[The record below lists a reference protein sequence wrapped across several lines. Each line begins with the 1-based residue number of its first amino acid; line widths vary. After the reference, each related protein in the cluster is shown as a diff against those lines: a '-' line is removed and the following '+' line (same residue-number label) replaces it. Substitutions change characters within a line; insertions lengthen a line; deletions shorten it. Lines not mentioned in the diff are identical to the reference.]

1 MSSFASSP
9 RIYRGVHRKELR
21 RKGQT
26 PAEQAAIDASLKK
39 IFDDLDPSGPNAFDL
54 GPRSIFSAGTST
66 GTTGS
71 GSTGDP
77 TGLQPWSRKIRRG
90 NDREENEEMV
100 EALDELKE
108 EVSAISTDFELLDWA
123 RRRIFDTLPRPF
135 SVSAAT
141 DSSSSSPLSEMEA
154 PAPFPSTYPRIL
166 AHLMKVSR
174 QHFNNPHLSLSLFHQ
189 AQTHSPESYLS
200 GCLSSAYTELIRTRW
215 DCFRDLEGVSR
226 AIREMDANAVSWDRT
241 TQTVIGKIIE
251 QVGKEMLQSRD
262 GEGQGF
268 RWGEEAR
275 EILFHLEKKLQRALK
290 TSEVHDYRAKR
301 ERERR
306 LWS

>member
-1 MSSFASSP
+1 
-9 RIYRGVHRKELR
+9 
-21 RKGQT
+21 
-26 PAEQAAIDASLKK
+26 
-39 IFDDLDPSGPNAFDL
+39 
-54 GPRSIFSAGTST
+54 
-66 GTTGS
+66 
-71 GSTGDP
+71 
-77 TGLQPWSRKIRRG
+77 
-90 NDREENEEMV
+90 MV

-108 EVSAISTDFELLDWA
+108 EVSAVSTDFELLDWA
-123 RRRIFDTLPRPF
+123 RRRIFDTLPKPF
-135 SVSAAT
+135 SISAT
-141 DSSSSSPLSEMEA
+141 THSGPELSPSSEIDE

-215 DCFRDLEGVSR
+215 ECFRDLEGVSR

-241 TQTVIGKIIE
+241 TQSVIGKIIE
-251 QVGKEMLQSRD
+251 QVGREMLQNRD
-262 GEGQGF
+262 DEGQGS

-290 TSEVHDYRAKR
+290 TSEFHDYRAKR